1 MRLALASIVIA
12 VGTVIG
18 CTAIESVS
26 KMQDSKLERFCQ
38 QIPVGASY
46 DEMCAR
52 FKK

>member
-1 MRLALASIVIA
+1 MRLALTFLVVVLGANIGINAIRA
-12 VGTVIG
+12 VND
-18 CTAIESVS
+18 
-26 KMQDSKLERFCQ
+26 MQDSKLERFCQ